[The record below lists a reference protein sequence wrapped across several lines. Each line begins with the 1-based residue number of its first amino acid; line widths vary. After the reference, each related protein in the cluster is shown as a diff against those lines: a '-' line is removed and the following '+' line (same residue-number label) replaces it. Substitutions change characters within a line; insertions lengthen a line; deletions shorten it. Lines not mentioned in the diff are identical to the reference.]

1 VDSQPPS
8 EIVDVDSPGRSPPAA
23 RGSGLPQC
31 AQKRAPSGFGR
42 PHWLQWTL
50 GIASPGLPS
59 IGHAVGPGLTLAW
72 LARGV

>member
-1 VDSQPPS
+1 V
-8 EIVDVDSPGRSPPAA
+8 

-59 IGHAVGPGLTLAW
+59 IGHAVGPGIIMTW
-72 LARGV
+72 LARGVYSGDAANATGAAA